1 MKEIQLSKEARSL
14 RRKMLSDD
22 EARLMAQRLKQ
33 VMGQPFVDLLDRYE
47 IDVEANLHFMSVASR
62 VQEVRQKKKLD
73 LKEAASALKVPQY
86 RLRDIEQGRLKHIVA
101 DILLQYVHLL
111 GLKTWFG
118 RWRKANPGVV
128 DRLGL

>member
-14 RRKMLSDD
+14 RRKVLSDG
-22 EARLMAQRLKQ
+22 EARLMAQRLKE
-33 VMGQPFVDLLDRYE
+33 VMGQPFVDLMERYE
-47 IDVEANLHFMSVASR
+47 IDVEANLRFMSVASR

-73 LKEAASALKVPQY
+73 LKEAAAALKVPQY

-118 RWRKANPGVV
+118 R
-128 DRLGL
+128 